1 MELEIGSVLAGKV
14 TGITKFGAFVSVP
27 PGRTGLV
34 HISEIAG
41 SFVNDV
47 SEHLSVGQEVTVKVI
62 GMEGGKLNLSI
73 KAALTPEQLDRR
85 EPAQRDT
92 RPREP
97 KTREMRQREA
107 RGPARERERE
117 TAPRESGPPREP
129 ASGAPDA
136 GSSFED
142 RLQKFMK
149 DADNKISGIRQF
161 SDKRGSR
168 RRGGGGGK

>member
-41 SFVNDV
+41 SFVSDV
-47 SEHLSVGQEVTVKVI
+47 SEHLAVGQEVTVKVI

-73 KAALTPEQLDRR
+73 KAALTAEQLDRR
-85 EPAQRDT
+85 EPAQRET

-97 KTREMRQREA
+97 RQREA
-107 RGPARERERE
+107 RSPARERERE
-117 TAPRESGPPREP
+117 REAAPRASGPPREP

-168 RRGGGGGK
+168 RRGGGGGGGK